1 MKEHKKSKEPIFST
15 SLTSLAYLM
24 AVSLTASLL
33 LPRDPRHRHMG
44 LWEGGKSQDIV
55 ASLSLVCIVEQS
67 WLHHV

>member
-33 LPRDPRHRHMG
+33 LPRDPRHRHTG